1 MIRQTS
7 VLQNLESKNS
17 LLRNP
22 FGFAKFTITRTSDV
36 FAEKKNAGFNTKYQI
51 SSSTLLKEPGFI
63 AHNPFSKQAEE
74 AKCTV
79 DLQEYFVKYAPR
91 GTNHIKLMSKK
102 QMFLSQIA

>member
-1 MIRQTS
+1 MEIVRQTS
-7 VLQNLESKNS
+7 VLQNVESKNS

-36 FAEKKNAGFNTKYQI
+36 FTEKKKDGFNTKYQI
-51 SSSTLLKEPGFI
+51 SSSTLLKEPGFV

-79 DLQEYFVKYAPR
+79 DLQEYFVKYTFN
-91 GTNHIKLMSKK
+91 GTSHIKLMSKK
-102 QMFLSQIA
+102 QMFLS